1 MNIAV
6 IAGVVIAVVQ
16 LEDIAAQTKLQS
28 QTLRS
33 TVTNNSAA
41 LVLQIRNML
50 DAKFYNSIRSGV
62 QNNKKTFPILY
73 GPIAKFHEIDVERY
87 IGNFEDIGLLVR
99 ESPLISDMAYSHF
112 SIEIEKVW
120 CNQHIRKFI
129 VNARQADKSAT
140 ASTDPIFG
148 ETEKLAL
155 LYLAKEHQ
163 TCDDL
168 DNLWELRV
176 GRWSVSCSVCW
187 SIDLDTSIMWC
198 RRYIPSGLTHGPRA
212 SLFG

>member
-6 IAGVVIAVVQ
+6 IAGVVVAVVQ

-28 QTLRS
+28 QTLRA
-33 TVTNNSAA
+33 TVANNSAA

-50 DAKFYNSIRSGV
+50 DAESYNSIRSAV
-62 QNNKKTFPILY
+62 QNNKQNFPILY
-73 GPIAKFHEIDVERY
+73 GPKAKFHEIDVERY

-120 CNQHIRKFI
+120 CNRDIRKFI

-168 DNLWELRV
+168 DNL
-176 GRWSVSCSVCW
+176 
-187 SIDLDTSIMWC
+187 
-198 RRYIPSGLTHGPRA
+198 
-212 SLFG
+212 